1 MKLKSV
7 LVASGV
13 AALGAVPAFAQNA
26 IVDWTGFYGGLG
38 VMGGTGEVQPGPTF
52 DLDDNNI
59 GLEGFVGYD
68 HAVGD
73 FVLGGEFGYST
84 AKFNNTAWPPLS
96 NYSDIL
102 DLKVKL
108 GYAAGR
114 WMPYLVVGRS
124 QVTGTGDGASY
135 DSVGYNFGVGVNY
148 AVNDNLF
155 VGGELLDRKMN
166 GNGNSKKYSNTDLDI
181 RTIAV
186 RVAWKF

>member
-1 MKLKSV
+1 MKIKSV

-13 AALGAVPAFAQNA
+13 AALAAVPAFAQNA

-52 DLDDNNI
+52 DLDDNSI
-59 GLEGFVGYD
+59 GLEGFVGYQ

-73 FVLGGEFGYST
+73 FVLGGEFAFST
-84 AKFNNTAWPPLS
+84 AEFDNTTFPTLS

-114 WMPYLVVGRS
+114 WMPYLVAGRS
-124 QVTGTGDGASY
+124 QVTGTAAGT
-135 DSVGYNFGVGVNY
+135 GYNSTGYSYGVGVNY
-148 AVNDNLF
+148 AVNDKLF
-155 VGGELLDRKMN
+155 VGAELLDRKLN
-166 GNGNSKKYSNTDLDI
+166 GAGDSSKYSNTDLDI